1 MSIKL
6 TKEQFLDR
14 YGDVL
19 VQFSSYYKYS
29 FSYRG
34 VAMDGTV
41 VVVNSGGDTSSIYRT
56 FVSADDIISVS
67 VVDPYDGI
75 ASKDGE
81 TIASFYDY

>member
-1 MSIKL
+1 MRKL
-6 TKEQFLDR
+6 TKEQFLEQ

-41 VVVNSGGDTSSIYRT
+41 VVVKSGGDSSDIYRT
-56 FVSADDIISVS
+56 FVAADVIISVS
-67 VVDPYDGI
+67 EVDPYEGI

-81 TIASFYDY
+81 TIASFYD

>member
-1 MSIKL
+1 MRKL
-6 TKEQFLDR
+6 TKEEFLAQ

-29 FSYRG
+29 FAYRG
-34 VAMDGTV
+34 FAMDGTV
-41 VVVNSGGDTSSIYRT
+41 VVVKSGGNSEDIYSEHVT
-56 FVSADDIISVS
+56 AEDIISVS
-67 VVDPYDGI
+67 EVDPYDGI